1 MIHPPESFDEPTTF
15 QHQAI
20 KGVQQQI
27 PCPPAQCAYQEFM
40 GGVDLANQFSRAS
53 QWYGNQAKSEKSPS
67 IMGLRC
73 VC

>member
-53 QWYGNQAKSEKSPS
+53 Q
-67 IMGLRC
+67 
-73 VC
+73 